1 MADSISP
8 TKDIR
13 GQKTT
18 EKKTR
23 KANVS
28 EVNKHGKSFQEK
40 YQQSRLNIPNNDNV
54 WATAHLTL
62 PYPNSTTVKWL
73 QVRVKVGL
81 EEG

>member
-40 YQQSRLNIPNNDNV
+40 ESIENSEQWQCVSNCASNPS
-54 WATAHLTL
+54 L
-62 PYPNSTTVKWL
+62 PELYNSQMITSW
-73 QVRVKVGL
+73 G
-81 EEG
+81 

>member
-18 EKKTR
+18 KKKTR

-28 EVNKHGKSFQEK
+28 EVNKHGTSFKEK
-40 YQQSRLNIPNNDNV
+40 YQQRRLKIPNNDNV
-54 WATAHLTL
+54 
-62 PYPNSTTVKWL
+62 
-73 QVRVKVGL
+73 
-81 EEG
+81 

>member
-18 EKKTR
+18 KKKTR

-28 EVNKHGKSFQEK
+28 AVNKHGKSFQEK
-40 YQQSRLNIPNNDNV
+40 ESIE
-54 WATAHLTL
+54 
-62 PYPNSTTVKWL
+62 NSE
-73 QVRVKVGL
+73 Q
-81 EEG
+81 

>member
-18 EKKTR
+18 KKKTR

-40 YQQSRLNIPNNDNV
+40 YQQSRLKIPNKDNV
-54 WATAHLTL
+54 
-62 PYPNSTTVKWL
+62 
-73 QVRVKVGL
+73 
-81 EEG
+81 